1 MIRRQHSTWE
11 GAARPLR
18 AIAALA
24 TLATVTLS
32 FGAMVVLPA
41 RLDVRYAT
49 LAAQRTIVEVIGPT
63 RLGRATPA
71 GNHLIGKAMDAPH
84 AFADRLLD
92 RVAARSGR
100 ARESGRTSG
109 SLD

>member
-1 MIRRQHSTWE
+1 MIRRQYSTRE
-11 GAARPLR
+11 GAARPLP

-24 TLATVTLS
+24 TLAMVTLT
-32 FGAMVVLPA
+32 FGAMIVLPA
-41 RLDVRYAT
+41 RLDVRYAP

-63 RLGRATPA
+63 RLGSATPA
-71 GNHLIGKAMDAPH
+71 GMIGKAVDAPH
-84 AFADRLLD
+84 AFANRVLD

-100 ARESGRTSG
+100 VRGSGRSSR